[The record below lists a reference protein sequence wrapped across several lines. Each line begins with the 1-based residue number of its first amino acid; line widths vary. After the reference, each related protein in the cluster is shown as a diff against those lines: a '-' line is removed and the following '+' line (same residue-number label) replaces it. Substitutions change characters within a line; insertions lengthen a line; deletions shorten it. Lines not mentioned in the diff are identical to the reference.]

1 MNKSVRFGGILL
13 TLAALPLQAND
24 WTPIGE
30 DRRGTT
36 WSLETGS
43 TRSDGGHHA
52 SRLRIDFKSPQPYLD
67 PTLQVKTILLSVSIR
82 CTDARLGITG
92 MHLLDQ
98 EGRELERHAHEESQ
112 GHAPHG
118 LPQTLVQST
127 IARACA

>member
-13 TLAALPLQAND
+13 TLAALPLQAED

-30 DRRGTT
+30 DRQGT
-36 WSLETGS
+36 WSLESGS
-43 TRSDGGHHA
+43 ASSNGGKYT
-52 SRLRIDFKSPQPYLD
+52 SRLRIDLKSPRPYLD
-67 PTLQVKTILLSVSIR
+67 PSLQVKTILLSVNIR
-82 CTDARLGITG
+82 CSDSRLGITG

-98 EGRELERHAHEESQ
+98 DGQELEHHTHDEAQ

-118 LPQTLVQST
+118 FPQTLVQST